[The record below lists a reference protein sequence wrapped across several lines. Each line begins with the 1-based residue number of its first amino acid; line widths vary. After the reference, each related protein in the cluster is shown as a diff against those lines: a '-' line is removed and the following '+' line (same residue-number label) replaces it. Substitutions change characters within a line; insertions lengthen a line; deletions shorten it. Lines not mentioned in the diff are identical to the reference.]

1 MRAGAQTPA
10 ILAVSRAGVAY
21 RVHEYAYDP
30 DADAM
35 GLDAAAK
42 LGLEPTRV
50 LKTLVVQVGGGHLL
64 AVVPSDRRLDLRA
77 LGKGAS
83 LASHADAERLT
94 GYVVG
99 GISPLG
105 ARRRLPTLVDESALA
120 FGEVVVNGGRRGL
133 QLELAPA
140 DLLALT
146 GGIARAIAA
155 DR

>member
-1 MRAGAQTPA
+1 M
-10 ILAVSRAGVAY
+10 
-21 RVHEYAYDP
+21 
-30 DADAM
+30 
-35 GLDAAAK
+35 
-42 LGLEPTRV
+42 
-50 LKTLVVQVGGGHLL
+50 
-64 AVVPSDRRLDLRA
+64 
-77 LGKGAS
+77 GAS